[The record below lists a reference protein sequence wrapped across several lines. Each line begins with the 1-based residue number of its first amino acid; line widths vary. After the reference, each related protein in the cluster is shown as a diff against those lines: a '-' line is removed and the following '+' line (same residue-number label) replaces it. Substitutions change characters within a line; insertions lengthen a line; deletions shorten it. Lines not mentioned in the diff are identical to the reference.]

1 MLLNLSLRCF
11 RLLQQISKM
20 TLAKINQKINFP
32 GESRTKEQEY
42 RKATP
47 FFPVCTG
54 ALPIIIQALNYFIQ
68 TCLYYRKCLTS
79 ISILMELN

>member
-68 TCLYYRKCLTS
+68 IHFFMPLLSKVPH
-79 ISILMELN
+79 LN